1 MLQVA
6 KKARPLPSSPYQ
18 MGRRMD
24 LPVLFCAVCDARLPG
39 CAQYQWHGG
48 CRVSG
53 ARGCM
58 PSALALGPAGL
69 EMAATC
75 TSTRSG
81 ARPRCLRA
89 HQQLLALSRQRRKL
103 KLLTLTSRRFLAAG
117 GAETDEVVA
126 QLRLTERGERDSE
139 LGEEVAALP
148 VTPPA
153 AAAEINAAQIG
164 AAKAS
169 DADEIVEDVAQEAP
183 EQAPLEMNQ

>member
-1 MLQVA
+1 MTLLQTLPTTLSIQLGLARLRLLLKGWLRKPPEMGQQRRLVVSLLGRRMASGRRKRWMLQVA

-24 LPVLFCAVCDARLPG
+24 LPVLFCAVCDARLPV
-39 CAQYQWHGG
+39 CAQYQWHDG

-89 HQQLLALSRQRRKL
+89 HQQLLALSR
-103 KLLTLTSRRFLAAG
+103 
-117 GAETDEVVA
+117 
-126 QLRLTERGERDSE
+126 
-139 LGEEVAALP
+139 
-148 VTPPA
+148 
-153 AAAEINAAQIG
+153 
-164 AAKAS
+164 
-169 DADEIVEDVAQEAP
+169 
-183 EQAPLEMNQ
+183 

>member
-1 MLQVA
+1 
-6 KKARPLPSSPYQ
+6 
-18 MGRRMD
+18 
-24 LPVLFCAVCDARLPG
+24 
-39 CAQYQWHGG
+39 
-48 CRVSG
+48 
-53 ARGCM
+53 M

-89 HQQLLALSRQRRKL
+89 HQQLLALSRQRRKP
-103 KLLTLTSRRFLAAG
+103 KLITLTARRCLAAG

-126 QLRLTERGERDSE
+126 QLPLTERGERDRE

-153 AAAEINAAQIG
+153 AEAE

>member
-1 MLQVA
+1 M
-6 KKARPLPSSPYQ
+6 ARRVPRVWDAGLH
-18 MGRRMD
+18 
-24 LPVLFCAVCDARLPG
+24 AVCACLGASWARNG
-39 CAQYQWHGG
+39 SHMY
-48 CRVSG
+48 
-53 ARGCM
+53 
-58 PSALALGPAGL
+58 
-69 EMAATC
+69 

-89 HQQLLALSRQRRKL
+89 HQQLLALSRQRRKP
-103 KLLTLTSRRFLAAG
+103 KLITLTARRCLAAG

-126 QLRLTERGERDSE
+126 QLPLTARGERDRE

-164 AAKAS
+164 AAQAS